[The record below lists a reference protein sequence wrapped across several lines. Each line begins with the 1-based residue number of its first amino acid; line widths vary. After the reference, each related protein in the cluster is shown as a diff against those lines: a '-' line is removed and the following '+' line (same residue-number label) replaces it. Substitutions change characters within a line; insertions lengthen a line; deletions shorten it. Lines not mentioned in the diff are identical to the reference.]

1 MKIEELLNKYY
12 NSFTANDKYI
22 CECILNHKEDCIKLS
37 IDEFADKYHIS
48 TSTLSRFAQKLQ
60 LPGYSELRVII
71 RLNETEIEYKINDIE
86 TECKSQSKHQLMNC
100 YNKVIDDIEKKDCS
114 IVFEKMKKANRIIVF
129 GEGYSQER
137 VAKEMKRIFLP
148 TGKIIYDV
156 YGYDMIQSLNHFI
169 KTDDMIFFISLNGEE
184 FTIVDFAKEMRMKGI
199 YMVSIT
205 KMISNPL
212 ARLCDENLYIQSIS
226 ISVDKQLKYDVTTP
240 YFILIELLYI
250 KYKMYLESE
259 HIPEK

>member
-1 MKIEELLNKYY
+1 MKIEGLFNKYY
-12 NSFTANDKYI
+12 NLFTANDKYI
-22 CECILNHKEDCIKLS
+22 CECILNHKEDCIKFS

-48 TSTLSRFAQKLQ
+48 TSALSRFAQKLQ

-71 RLNETEIEYKINDIE
+71 RLNETEVEYKN
-86 TECKSQSKHQLMNC
+86 QSKHQLMDC

-114 IVFEKMKKANRIIVF
+114 IMFERMKKANRIIVF

-156 YGYDMIQSLNHFI
+156 YGYDMIQALNHFI
-169 KTDDMIFFISLNGEE
+169 KTDDMIFFISLNGDAS
-184 FTIVDFAKEMRMKGI
+184 TIIDFAKKMKMKGI

-226 ISVDKQLKYDVTTP
+226 ISVDKQLDYDVTTP

-259 HIPEK
+259 HIPRK

>member
-1 MKIEELLNKYY
+1 MKIEGLFNKYY

-37 IDEFADKYHIS
+37 IDEFVDKYHIS
-48 TSTLSRFAQKLQ
+48 TSALSRFAQKLQ

-71 RLNETEIEYKINDIE
+71 RLNETEVEYKN
-86 TECKSQSKHQLMNC
+86 QSKHQLMDC

-114 IVFEKMKKANRIIVF
+114 IMFERMKKANRIIVF

-156 YGYDMIQSLNHFI
+156 YGYDMIQALNHFI
-169 KTDDMIFFISLNGEE
+169 KTDDMIFFISLNGDAS
-184 FTIVDFAKEMRMKGI
+184 TIIDFAKEMRMKGI

-226 ISVDKQLKYDVTTP
+226 ISVDKQLDYDVTTP

-259 HIPEK
+259 HIPRK